1 MNNYEKETE
10 YTLVA
15 IIIYDAG
22 IKTRKKMIKF
32 VLRGSVE
39 GYVDYID
46 IDVPADKAKKIY
58 EHIKDKDIYNRL
70 GQKIK
75 MVVKNPFLHK
85 VLQEKPDVS

>member
-1 MNNYEKETE
+1 MSEKQEMPYEMTGI
-10 YTLVA
+10 A
-15 IIIYDAG
+15 IY
-22 IKTRKKMIKF
+22 RKKIEEEHKYVIRF
-32 VLRGSVE
+32 VFRGSVE
-39 GYVDYID
+39 GHLDYKSVEI
-46 IDVPADKAKKIY
+46 PLDKAKKIY